1 MDKINT
7 TFIAKEIFKQYPI
20 YIIIIFILIFLLSLR
35 DITTANI
42 LENIIDNINQNKANT
57 EIIKGIYTVG
67 IVWVIITIIL
77 YIYDKIIGFI
87 IPKIEEIAKIK
98 MVSKIMNTLQT
109 SYKDF
114 SHSELL
120 IHINKY
126 PEYIT
131 EWYNLILTYWL
142 PDIIYAIVICML
154 LFKYNLHLGMINL
167 VTLFIGYIIFMYY
180 KKIIQLKSSEKEN
193 KKKIV
198 YEGISDMFN
207 NSLNI
212 LTFDTNDKEIDNIK
226 ELEKHYQ
233 ISYNEC
239 YTKSINLK
247 NILTILIYV
256 SSILILFK
264 SIHLINNNL
273 LEIKNLIAIILVLS
287 VWISKMDNFNEQIP
301 VFYYH
306 DATIKNVEHCELF
319 KQILE
324 IENKQNYEINNNA
337 LPIIFKNVVF
347 SYDNKKKILNNY
359 NLVIPA
365 NQISLI
371 YGPIGKGKTTILNI
385 IMGFYLP
392 QSGTVLM
399 GNMIQKD
406 TSLESWRKHIIYL
419 PQHTV
424 LFNKTL
430 YENIIYGSD
439 KNMDDVNEIIK
450 LFGYTNWV
458 KKFPH
463 GFDSMAGPSGN
474 KFSGGQKQ
482 IICLFRCLLNPRPVI
497 LLDEPTSSLDK
508 DGKEMVYS
516 LLNKLKE
523 TSTVIIVSHDEKIKN
538 YADKLIEFY

>member
-35 DITTANI
+35 DIITANI

-142 PDIIYAIVICML
+142 PDIIYAIVICIL

-180 KKIIQLKSSEKEN
+180 KKIIQLKSNEKEN

-306 DATIKNVEHCELF
+306 DATIKNVENCELF

-523 TSTVIIVSHDEKIKN
+523 TSTVIIVSHDEKFKN

>member
-35 DITTANI
+35 DIITANI

-57 EIIKGIYTVG
+57 ETIKGIYTVG

-306 DATIKNVEHCELF
+306 DATIKNVENCELF

-523 TSTVIIVSHDEKIKN
+523 TSTVIIVSHDEKFKN